1 MPRGLSLVIATFIV
15 YVIIAVSVS
24 FSAGPYFGGL
34 AIILGSVVFYV
45 SVAWIMKAATV
56 EEFYVAG
63 RRVPAVVNGAATAA
77 DWMSGASFIS
87 MAGAIAVL
95 GYDAMPFIIG
105 WTLGYVLA
113 AFFIAPYVRRS
124 ETYTVPEFIEARSGW
139 AVARLVS
146 VVMLFVVS
154 LTYLTAQLVGV
165 GVVISRFLGI
175 PAAIGAYIGVLLVVL
190 YATTGGWKSVTW
202 TQFTQY
208 VVLITMYWLPVMI
221 ASYSLGLFKPWPHFS
236 YGEILQELQAR
247 EQQFGLPAWTE
258 PYARAF
264 AGGTGQ
270 LNWVLSAIVLML
282 GTIGL
287 PHILVRFYTV
297 PDVHRARLS
306 VGWALV
312 FIGLLYTTAP
322 LYALIARYAFS
333 QVWGM
338 EIETAKQVGWISKW
352 LPTGLV
358 SLKDANGDGVLQPAE
373 LSFHRDIVVVGMP
386 DMFGMVWVIS
396 ALVATG
402 GLAAALSTADG
413 LLLAMTTAI
422 TRDIYKRFINPAVTE
437 RREILAA
444 RITLVIVALLAG
456 TLGYLAILDPTFR
469 SYVALIVGW
478 AFVFAASSFTPA
490 IILGIFWRGLNR
502 YGIVAGM
509 IVGMLVALPYVVGVG
524 VFGMPPLEIAGQKI
538 GTIAWGFFSFLA
550 NLIVSVLVSLAT
562 GGEKAIPP
570 DIKRFIVKM
579 RIPE

>member
-1 MPRGLSLVIATFIV
+1 
-15 YVIIAVSVS
+15 
-24 FSAGPYFGGL
+24 
-34 AIILGSVVFYV
+34 
-45 SVAWIMKAATV
+45 
-56 EEFYVAG
+56 
-63 RRVPAVVNGAATAA
+63 
-77 DWMSGASFIS
+77 
-87 MAGAIAVL
+87 
-95 GYDAMPFIIG
+95 
-105 WTLGYVLA
+105 
-113 AFFIAPYVRRS
+113 
-124 ETYTVPEFIEARSGW
+124 
-139 AVARLVS
+139 
-146 VVMLFVVS
+146 
-154 LTYLTAQLVGV
+154 
-165 GVVISRFLGI
+165 
-175 PAAIGAYIGVLLVVL
+175 
-190 YATTGGWKSVTW
+190 
-202 TQFTQY
+202 
-208 VVLITMYWLPVMI
+208 
-221 ASYSLGLFKPWPHFS
+221 
-236 YGEILQELQAR
+236 
-247 EQQFGLPAWTE
+247 
-258 PYARAF
+258 
-264 AGGTGQ
+264 
-270 LNWVLSAIVLML
+270 
-282 GTIGL
+282 
-287 PHILVRFYTV
+287 
-297 PDVHRARLS
+297 
-306 VGWALV
+306 
-312 FIGLLYTTAP
+312 
-322 LYALIARYAFS
+322 
-333 QVWGM
+333 
-338 EIETAKQVGWISKW
+338 
-352 LPTGLV
+352 
-358 SLKDANGDGVLQPAE
+358 
-373 LSFHRDIVVVGMP
+373 
-386 DMFGMVWVIS
+386 MFGMVWVIS